1 MAEPMDVGDAPT
13 EYRVSTN
20 GKINSYV
27 DSALKSLPVR
37 HCLLPRP
44 SLRLLPLSTAQHFVR
59 QHGPVKLRAYGPAV
73 NKAVTV
79 AEITKRRLRGL
90 HQNTQIGLAPAAAAT
105 TAGASASSHPQ
116 PEISILLSLAPLDPS
131 QPGYQP
137 PLTDEEILNACV
149 DDEPEQDCATE
160 PQVVTPLPL
169 RPSLHHR
176 RELGRELG
184 RPAVRCAR
192 CAAAPRTLSPG
203 GVGTAA
209 ATAAA
214 DAAAG
219 DDARAAVVFLD
230 IDGVLLPF
238 GEGPRAGPATPRA
251 ASRAT
256 ASPSP
261 RVLGRALHPNLH
273 PDPEPDPDPGGQRG
287 CSEPRRAPRSPP

>member
-1 MAEPMDVGDAPT
+1 M
-13 EYRVSTN
+13 
-20 GKINSYV
+20 
-27 DSALKSLPVR
+27 
-37 HCLLPRP
+37 
-44 SLRLLPLSTAQHFVR
+44 
-59 QHGPVKLRAYGPAV
+59 

-149 DDEPEQDCATE
+149 DDEPEQDCGDGAT
-160 PQVVTPLPL
+160 
-169 RPSLHHR
+169 S
-176 RELGRELG
+176 GD
-184 RPAVRCAR
+184 
-192 CAAAPRTLSPG
+192 AAASAAAFAPPPTGASSG
-203 GVGTAA
+203 GARSSAGPEDAVAGSGMATAA

-219 DDARAAVVFLD
+219 DEARAVCEAVVFLD

-238 GEGPRAGPATPRA
+238 GEGAPACAADAAPARSFPRQCLA
-251 ASRAT
+251 ALARLLEA
-256 ASPSP
+256 
-261 RVLGRALHPNLH
+261 
-273 PDPEPDPDPGGQRG
+273 
-287 CSEPRRAPRSPP
+287 RSPPQPAP

>member
-1 MAEPMDVGDAPT
+1 
-13 EYRVSTN
+13 
-20 GKINSYV
+20 
-27 DSALKSLPVR
+27 
-37 HCLLPRP
+37 
-44 SLRLLPLSTAQHFVR
+44 
-59 QHGPVKLRAYGPAV
+59 V

-149 DDEPEQDCATE
+149 DDEPEQDCGDGAT
-160 PQVVTPLPL
+160 
-169 RPSLHHR
+169 S
-176 RELGRELG
+176 GD
-184 RPAVRCAR
+184 
-192 CAAAPRTLSPG
+192 AAASAAAFAPPPTGASSCASSG
-203 GVGTAA
+203 GAGPSAVQAAPEEAIAGSGIGTAA

-219 DDARAAVVFLD
+219 DEARSAVVFLD

-238 GEGPRAGPATPRA
+238 GEGVPACAADADPARSFPRHCLA
-251 ASRAT
+251 ALARLLEA
-256 ASPSP
+256 
-261 RVLGRALHPNLH
+261 
-273 PDPEPDPDPGGQRG
+273 
-287 CSEPRRAPRSPP
+287 RSPPQPAP

>member
-1 MAEPMDVGDAPT
+1 MDVGDAPT

-27 DSALKSLPVR
+27 DSALKALPVR
-37 HCLLPRP
+37 RCLPPRA
-44 SLRLLPLSTAQHFVR
+44 SLAPPPLSTAQHFVR
-59 QHGPVKLRAYGPAV
+59 QHGPVKLRAHGPAV

-116 PEISILLSLAPLDPS
+116 PEISILLSLTPLDPS

-149 DDEPEQDCATE
+149 DDEPEQDCRDGAT
-160 PQVVTPLPL
+160 
-169 RPSLHHR
+169 S
-176 RELGRELG
+176 GD
-184 RPAVRCAR
+184 
-192 CAAAPRTLSPG
+192 AAASAAAFAPPPTGASSGASSG
-203 GVGTAA
+203 GAGPSAPPAAQAAPEEAVAGSGIGTAA

-238 GEGPRAGPATPRA
+238 GEGAPACAADADPARSFPRHCLA
-251 ASRAT
+251 ALARLLEA
-256 ASPSP
+256 
-261 RVLGRALHPNLH
+261 
-273 PDPEPDPDPGGQRG
+273 
-287 CSEPRRAPRSPP
+287 RSPPQPAP